1 MELKINQI
9 HCCNCLDGIKSIGYM
24 GGGVKKYKHNYL

>member
-24 GGGVKKYKHNYL
+24 EGVKKYKHNYL

>member
-24 GGGVKKYKHNYL
+24 GGKKYKHNYL